1 MLWGQIRQATFLVL
15 PALILTATCPLHK
28 VAVAFLLGDK
38 EHCTLPGAAAPLH
51 VHLNCVSSQRPHLG
65 DGEVGSGVCGGG
77 RWCGGWSGDGGGRVT
92 RWLGDRHRLL
102 VSLSVTAETKTSLQR
117 DAECVRTCPRQ
128 KDGSEVETG
137 YSIIQFVQ

>member
-65 DGEVGSGVCGGG
+65 DGEVGSGVCVWGTVVWGVEWGWGGEGDTMVG
-77 RWCGGWSGDGGGRVT
+77 RQTPLIGF
-92 RWLGDRHRLL
+92 L
-102 VSLSVTAETKTSLQR
+102 VSHS
-117 DAECVRTCPRQ
+117 
-128 KDGSEVETG
+128 
-137 YSIIQFVQ
+137 

>member
-51 VHLNCVSSQRPHLG
+51 VHLNCVGSQRPHLG
-65 DGEVGSGVCGGG
+65 DGEVGSGVCGG
-77 RWCGGWSGDGGGRVT
+77 WSGDAGGG
-92 RWLGDRHRLL
+92 
-102 VSLSVTAETKTSLQR
+102 
-117 DAECVRTCPRQ
+117 
-128 KDGSEVETG
+128 
-137 YSIIQFVQ
+137 